1 LLRLVTYAPHGLA
14 ARTALIEHAGAMK
27 RFVGS
32 FALVLSV
39 SLALACDSGEKK
51 GDDKKDAAK
60 KEDAKGKA
68 GDVKAPAGDAE
79 AKADADAKADAK
91 AAEPV
96 KLAALSLEDAEIEA
110 TLQAPEGAKAAD
122 EFGAVVVSAGES
134 FQLQIGTG
142 PTDLA
147 ARKKEIEGNTVNK
160 LKGFVTDAP
169 TELVYETEVMG
180 KPEFHFVANVELDG
194 AKYNC
199 EDKKGQAFTKA
210 DIDAML
216 AACKSLKAS

>member
-1 LLRLVTYAPHGLA
+1 
-14 ARTALIEHAGAMK
+14 MK

-51 GDDKKDAAK
+51 GDDKKAEAK
-60 KEDAKGKA
+60 KEEAKGGKA
-68 GDVKAPAGDAE
+68 ADVKAPAAGDAAAKADAE
-79 AKADADAKADAK
+79 AKADAT
-91 AAEPV
+91 AAAPV
-96 KLAALSLEDAEIEA
+96 KLAPLSLEDAEIEA

-134 FQLQIGTG
+134 FQLQVGTG
-142 PTDLA
+142 ATDLA

-160 LKGFVTDAP
+160 LKSFVTDTA

-180 KPEFHFVANVELDG
+180 KPEFHFVANVELGD

-216 AACKSLKAS
+216 AACKSLEAND